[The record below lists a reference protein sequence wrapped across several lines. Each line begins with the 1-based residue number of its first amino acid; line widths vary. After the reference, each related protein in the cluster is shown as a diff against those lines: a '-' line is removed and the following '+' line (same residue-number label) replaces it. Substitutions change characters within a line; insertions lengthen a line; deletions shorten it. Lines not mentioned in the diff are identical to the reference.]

1 MICLESQQSV
11 NNYIYTNEK
20 HSRPEDKWNKTH
32 TAVDTKVQRQRW
44 QVEHEVDQGEKGGI
58 RKSKEEFQG
67 ETVSKY

>member
-1 MICLESQQSV
+1 MRLSV
-11 NNYIYTNEK
+11 PGTK
-20 HSRPEDKWNKTH
+20 WVLGRDGPEDKWNKTH